1 MSEQAL
7 TLTAMA
13 KGLTS
18 YLQGKYGAVMTAGNF
33 AEQLQTS
40 LTALRIA
47 RHRGRDLP
55 PPAPL
60 PGRGC
65 RWLSTDVALW
75 LAARS
80 MTAAEPGDG
89 GHPEAHAMHSPRRR
103 GRPRKMASAM
113 DGGVQ

>member
-1 MSEQAL
+1 MSKQEL

-18 YLQGKYGAVMTAGNF
+18 YLQRKYGAVMTAGNF

-40 LTALRIA
+40 LTGLRIA

-75 LAARS
+75 FAARS
-80 MTAAEPGDG
+80 MTAAEPGDD
-89 GHPEAHAMHSPRRR
+89 GHPGARARHSPRRR
-103 GRPRKMASAM
+103 GRPRKLASAT
-113 DGGVQ
+113 DGGAQ